1 MTSRPPRRFAPS
13 SSRLL
18 EGVIVATVSIVVVC
32 ATLATTLA
40 G

>member
-1 MTSRPPRRFAPS
+1 MPTRS
-13 SSRLL
+13 SSLLSSVPRLL

>member
-1 MTSRPPRRFAPS
+1 MPSHPTRRFAP